1 MMINT
6 SNWKEFYLS
15 KLFDIGGSKTTKVE
29 ELENYGPGLYPY
41 VTTKASNNGVDGF
54 YDFYTEEGNCLVIDS
69 AVLGYCTY
77 QALSFSASDHV
88 EVLRPKFDM
97 NQNIGLFFA
106 TIINLDTFR
115 YSYGRK
121 RSQKQIKKDIVK
133 LPVDENGN
141 PNWKYMNDFIEGIQ
155 ERDRESGET
164 LKNSIVTNNK
174 IRIQINTKEW
184 KSFVISELFE
194 VKYGINLELS
204 NCNEEIKEI
213 NFVART
219 AENNGV
225 SSRVERIPGKEPQ
238 KAGLITVAGG
248 GSVLATFYQDEAFYS
263 GRDLYTLRSKNA
275 IDKYAKLFIVTI
287 IKLEKFKYSY
297 GRQANKTLPYIEI
310 KLPVDG
316 NGNPDFPF
324 MSNYMKSLPYGD
336 KI

>member
-6 SNWKEFYLS
+6 SNWNDF
-15 KLFDIGGSKTTKVE
+15 FVRDVFQC
-29 ELENYGPGLYPY
+29 N
-41 VTTKASNNGVDGF
+41 TTKAIKVDEISEGNIPYITRSALNNGCS
-54 YDFYTEEGNCLVIDS
+54 DFIAEVPGKMVKGNCITIG
-69 AVLGYCTY
+69 AEGQYAFY
-77 QALSFSASDHV
+77 QDKDFLPGV
-88 EVLRPKFDM
+88 KVYTLRNDFL
-97 NQNIGLFFA
+97 NQNIAMFVCTLLNASVFK
-106 TIINLDTFR
+106 
-115 YSYGRK
+115 YSYGRARILDK
-121 RSQKQIKKDIVK
+121 IMEEIIP

-155 ERDRESGET
+155 ERERESGET

-174 IRIQINTKEW
+174 IRIQINSKEW

-225 SSRVERIPGKEPQ
+225 SSRVERIPRKEPQ

-248 GSVLATFYQDEAFYS
+248 GSVLSTFYQDEAFYS

-275 IDKYAKLFIVTI
+275 IDKYAKLFIVTL

-297 GRQANKTLPYIEI
+297 GRQANKSLPYIEI
-310 KLPVDG
+310 KLPVDS
-316 NGNPDFPF
+316 NDNPDFQF

>member
-15 KLFDIGGSKTTKVE
+15 ELFDIGGSKTTKVE
-29 ELENYGPGLYPY
+29 ELENYGSGLYPY

-155 ERDRESGET
+155 EKERESGET

-248 GSVLATFYQDEAFYS
+248 GSVLSTFYQDEAFYS

-297 GRQANKTLPYIEI
+297 GRQANKSLPYIEI
-310 KLPVDG
+310 KLPVDS
-316 NGNPDFPF
+316 NDNPDFQF